1 MENLLKEADKDDI
14 VTVFMALQ
22 RQCFVLGNNVKNL
35 ITQWPTIHPPTTPE
49 DQQRS
54 GHLSETKT
62 STTTLAVLLNTSAE
76 QATKETKQMI

>member
-1 MENLLKEADKDDI
+1 MEQEFTLTRMENLLKEADKDDI

-49 DQQRS
+49 DQ
-54 GHLSETKT
+54 
-62 STTTLAVLLNTSAE
+62 
-76 QATKETKQMI
+76 